1 MRATVNFQILAI
13 FLTMGGHHG
22 SNAAGRSAVS
32 CPVYSHLTYDIVPGE
47 ALVIDRPDVVILEG
61 LNVLQTVSDARR
73 DPPVFVSDFVDFSI
87 YVDAPEHAARR
98 WYIERVLLL
107 RATAFKESASDF
119 HRYAALSNEAAEQ
132 VAGESWDAINGPN
145 SERTS
150 CRRASAPTSS

>member
-1 MRATVNFQILAI
+1 MCDAERKMRATVNFQILAI

-61 LNVLQTVSDARR
+61 LNVIQTVSDARR
-73 DPPVFVSDFVDFSI
+73 DPPVFVSDFVDFSVHV
-87 YVDAPEHAARR
+87 YAPEHAARR
-98 WYIERVLLL
+98 WYIERFLLL

-119 HRYAALSNEAAEQ
+119 HRYAALSDEAAEQ

-145 SERTS
+145 S
-150 CRRASAPTSS
+150 

>member
-13 FLTMGGHHG
+13 FLTTGGHHG
-22 SNAAGRSAVS
+22 SNVAGRSAVS

-47 ALVIDRPDVVILEG
+47 ALVILEG
-61 LNVLQTVSDARR
+61 LNVIQTVSDARR
-73 DPPVFVSDFVDFSI
+73 DPPVFVSDFFDFSI

-150 CRRASAPTSS
+150 CRGASAPTSS